1 MICKCSR
8 DRKLGLRWLRE
19 KKTILRV
26 LGFHVGI
33 PRRIV
38 RMTLKQ
44 IASLGKELAKFLALF
59 ACCFR
64 SRPGFALCKIY
75 VQGLLSSL
83 QRKNVEAIALEFGK
97 RPRTLQRFV
106 ESIKWD
112 ELHVRDD
119 CQRLVASAHAHEEA
133 VGCIDES
140 GTAKSGVPTV
150 GAARQWLGSRG
161 KVDNGVVGVHL
172 SYCAPGFQCLLD
184 SEVYLPQEWAD
195 DPVRRKKTTS
205 PTRSCSAPSRRSP
218 WGFFPY
224 CARACRCW
232 TILAPCTRCWEG
244 SAAGGASRS
253 IESKRRFIGPGS
265 CHASCSTARRQNG
278 WTSAHLNVAK
288 DRAFARFSVPATLAP
303 GYTATRS
310 LGLGVWRTDETCP

>member
-1 MICKCSR
+1 
-8 DRKLGLRWLRE
+8 
-19 KKTILRV
+19 
-26 LGFHVGI
+26 
-33 PRRIV
+33 
-38 RMTLKQ
+38 MTLKQ

-112 ELHVRDD
+112 ELRVRDD
-119 CQRLVASAHAHEEA
+119 SQRLVAREHAHEEA
-133 VGCIDES
+133 IGCIDES
-140 GTAKSGVPTV
+140 GTAKSGEHTV

-184 SEVYLPQEWAD
+184 SELYLPQEWAD
-195 DPVRRKKTTS
+195 DPVRRKKATF
-205 PTRSCSAPSRRSP
+205 PTKWCSAPSRRSP
-218 WGFFPY
+218 WGWWT
-224 CARACRCW
+224 ARWTTAC
-232 TILAPCTRCWEG
+232 
-244 SAAGGASRS
+244 ASR
-253 IESKRRFIGPGS
+253 PGRS
-265 CHASCSTARRQNG
+265 MKPMGATPPFWTASN
-278 WTSAHLNVAK
+278 
-288 DRAFARFSVPATLAP
+288 SV
-303 GYTATRS
+303 GRYS
-310 LGLGVWRTDETCP
+310 